1 MTMSLFTS
9 TLAFSFL
16 VVATPHLLPCPV
28 DPRTLTDSGD
38 IIIGEDGQMRR
49 RRRRRKPAE
58 EVCSDTMGEERNKI
72 TDAEEWKKPTR
83 ECPIPKPGGLIG
95 KVLGIRKDEDEDD
108 EEKLSV
114 AQHIERAKW
123 RRKPR
128 EGEQ

>member
-1 MTMSLFTS
+1 MSLFTS

-49 RRRRRKPAE
+49 RRRRRKPTE
-58 EVCSDTMGEERNKI
+58 ETCNDSTGEERRYVAE
-72 TDAEEWKKPTR
+72 TEEWKKPTR

-95 KVLGIRKDEDEDD
+95 KVLGIRKEDEVEDD
-108 EEKLSV
+108 ETLSV

-123 RRKPR
+123 KRKS
-128 EGEQ
+128 